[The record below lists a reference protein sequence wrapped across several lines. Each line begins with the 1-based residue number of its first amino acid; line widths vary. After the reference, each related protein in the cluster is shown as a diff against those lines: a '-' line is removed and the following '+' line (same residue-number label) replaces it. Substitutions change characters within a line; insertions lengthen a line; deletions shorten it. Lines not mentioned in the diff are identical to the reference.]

1 MNRRPFIGI
10 LCGLAGREG
19 ETSYH
24 LDRLYAR
31 AIEGAGG
38 WPVLLPCLRSAA
50 AARALLGLLDGL
62 LLTGGTDVNP
72 RRWGE
77 RKHPHAVLLPPERE
91 ESDFLA
97 IREALRRD
105 LPVLGICCGCQELNV
120 ALGGSIHQ
128 HLPDLPGA
136 GRHAGGVRHAVDLLP
151 GSRLRRILRAG
162 RITVNSYH
170 HQACLRLGRGLLI
183 AARSLDGI
191 VEAVESAHHRFA
203 VGVQWH
209 PERLPGD
216 RRQQALF
223 RRFVAEARRRPR
235 PHPSRP
241 LSSNPNSRIQ

>member
-1 MNRRPFIGI
+1 MNRRPYIGI
-10 LCGLAGREG
+10 ICNLADRSG
-19 ETSYH
+19 ETFYR

-38 WPVLLPCLRSAA
+38 WPVLLPCLRGAA

-77 RKHPHAVLLPPERE
+77 RKHPRAVLLPPERE

-105 LPVLGICCGCQELNV
+105 LPLLGICCGCQELNV

-128 HLPDLPGA
+128 HLPGLPGA
-136 GRHAGGVRHAVDLLP
+136 GRHAGGVRHPVDLLR
-151 GSRLRRILRAG
+151 GSRLRRILGAG

-170 HQACLRLGRGLLI
+170 HQACRRPGRGLVV
-183 AARSLDGI
+183 AARSPDGV
-191 VEAVESAHHRFA
+191 VEAVESARHRFA
-203 VGVQWH
+203 IGVQWH

-216 RRQQALF
+216 PRQRALF
-223 RRFVAEARRRPR
+223 RRFVAEARGRP
-235 PHPSRP
+235 
-241 LSSNPNSRIQ
+241 